1 MIDENI
7 LEVKSLSKSYSVYSN
22 LLQLEIDKKIIFKN
36 LSFVL
41 KFNTSLGVLGAS
53 GVGKT
58 TLIKI
63 VSRIEEPDSGEIILD
78 GKNIKEYDYK
88 EFATKLQL
96 LFQNSF
102 SMLNPRY
109 KIKFLIKERVK
120 QYFKLNNLEYNKKI
134 INQKIEELLEI
145 TKLPK
150 TVLDAYPYQLSGG
163 QKQRVAILLII
174 SLYPKIII
182 LDEPL
187 SALDISLQAQML
199 NFFLELKEKF
209 KLSYIFITHDRNLAE
224 YFCDNILVLHEGGS
238 YEIK

>member
-1 MIDENI
+1 MITENI
-7 LEVKSLSKSYSVYSN
+7 LEVKSLSKSYSIYSN
-22 LLQLEIDKKIIFKN
+22 LLQLEVDKKMVLKD

-41 KFNTSLGVLGAS
+41 KFNTSLGVLGPS

-63 VSRIEEPDSGEIILD
+63 ISKIEEPDIGEIIVD
-78 GKNIKEYDYK
+78 GKNIKEYTYK
-88 EFATKLQL
+88 EFATKTQL

-109 KIKFLIKERVK
+109 KIKFLIKEKIK
-120 QYFKLNNLEYNKKI
+120 QYFKLNNLKYDKKI
-134 INQKIEELLEI
+134 IDQKIDELLEI

-150 TVLDAYPYQLSGG
+150 TVLDMYPYQLSGG
-163 QKQRVAILLII
+163 QKQRVAILSII
-174 SLYPKIII
+174 SLYPKIVI

-199 NFFLELKEKF
+199 NFFSELKEKF
-209 KLSYIFITHDRNLAE
+209 KLSYIFITHDKNLAE
-224 YFCDNILVLHEGGS
+224 YFCDNILVLHEGGN